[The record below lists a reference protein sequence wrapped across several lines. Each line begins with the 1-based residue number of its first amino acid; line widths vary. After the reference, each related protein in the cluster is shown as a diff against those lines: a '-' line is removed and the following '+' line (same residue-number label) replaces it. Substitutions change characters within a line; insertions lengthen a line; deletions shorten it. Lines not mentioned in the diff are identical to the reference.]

1 MMHFSQSS
9 ASSQVSD
16 SRWEGDMSVAIN
28 HNNEL
33 LRKGGLVA
41 RNCVDIA
48 SSKMIKNCDEDSTI
62 GVSKVVLWFLY
73 PRPRPIPERDMSRFM
88 EHPAISFHTLSTQF
102 LSCPPCCVQHVDNIG
117 ENWIATIGVTQV
129 HF

>member
-1 MMHFSQSS
+1 MQYANVPMMHFSQSS

-88 EHPAISFHTLSTQF
+88 EHPAHYSRTCEERRKSMAGPAQRL
-102 LSCPPCCVQHVDNIG
+102 
-117 ENWIATIGVTQV
+117 
-129 HF
+129 